1 MAQIHRFP
9 ILFPLAVGVL
19 TVAATILIHALPLGA
34 TISIV
39 RREKRL
45 GQEGVSFHGDF
56 ATVASMILLVLFAH
70 LIEIALW
77 AAVFMICGEFHD
89 FGTAYY
95 HSAVNYTTLGYG
107 DLLMS
112 PTWRLLGPLEA
123 ADGILMFGVS
133 TAMIFTLILRL
144 TQARFVDL
152 REL

>member
-1 MAQIHRFP
+1 MAQIHQFP
-9 ILFPLAVGVL
+9 MLMPLAVGVITFICTMFVQVL
-19 TVAATILIHALPLGA
+19 PLSATI
-34 TISIV
+34 TIV

-45 GQEGVSFHGDF
+45 GEEGVSFWGDF
-56 ATVASMILLVLFAH
+56 ATVALIILLALFAH

-77 AAVFMICGEFHD
+77 AAVFMICGEFHE

-95 HSAVNYTTLGYG
+95 HSAGNYTTLGYG

-112 PTWRLLGPLEA
+112 PKWRLLAPLEA

-152 REL
+152 RNI